1 MKPKKTDGVEVWKE
15 FEDSATRLE
24 LNVIER
30 AVYSHLL
37 RHTRLEGKLRLHF
50 SLPELARKVAISRGP
65 VRDALHRL
73 AGHGALR
80 FIERSYNGHLIE
92 VRLPAEV
99 PASCRKT
106 ETSGRRKLPGEAN
119 LEQMDF
125 LRTRALRQ
133 AIHAREGGKCFYC
146 LRRIPRRSRCLDHV
160 VPRAKSGQN
169 SYRNLVSCC
178 AACNW
183 QKRDHPAEDFLR
195 QLYRE
200 GRLSAKDL
208 RGRLRAS
215 QDLKGG
221 KLRPSV
227 FPEEHAG
234 NGRGEEVRKLRPCS
248 LSVGLS
254 SNLAADGRA
263 RRPALE

>member
-1 MKPKKTDGVEVWKE
+1 MKPKKINGVEVWKD
-15 FEDSATRLE
+15 FEDLAARLG

-50 SLPELARKVAISRGP
+50 TLPELARKVRISRGP
-65 VRDALHRL
+65 VRDALDRL

-80 FIERSYNGHLIE
+80 FIERSYHGHLVE

-99 PASCRKT
+99 PVARRKT
-106 ETSGRRKLPGEAN
+106 ETSGPSKPPSEPS
-119 LEQMDF
+119 LELMDF
-125 LRTRALRQ
+125 LRTRTLRQ

-183 QKRDHPAEDFLR
+183 QKRDHTAPDFLR
-195 QLYRE
+195 ELYRE

-208 RGRLRAS
+208 RARLRAL
-215 QDLKGG
+215 QDLKAG
-221 KLRPSV
+221 KLRPV
-227 FPEEHAG
+227 VAG
-234 NGRGEEVRKLRPCS
+234 L
-248 LSVGLS
+248 
-254 SNLAADGRA
+254 
-263 RRPALE
+263 

>member
-1 MKPKKTDGVEVWKE
+1 MKPKEINGVEVWKE
-15 FEDSATRLE
+15 FEDLAARLA

-50 SLPELARKVAISRGP
+50 SLPELARKVGISRGP

-80 FIERSYNGHLIE
+80 FIERSYSGHLIE

-99 PASCRKT
+99 PAPRRKT
-106 ETSGRRKLPGEAN
+106 DRKVETSGRSKLPGEAN

-146 LRRIPRRSRCLDHV
+146 LRRVTRRSRCLDHV

-178 AACNW
+178 PHATGKKRITRRKIFCASYTGRAAC
-183 QKRDHPAEDFLR
+183 RPRTSADVCAPCTILR
-195 QLYRE
+195 E
-200 GRLSAKDL
+200 
-208 RGRLRAS
+208 AS
-215 QDLKGG
+215 SGH
-221 KLRPSV
+221 R
-227 FPEEHAG
+227 F
-234 NGRGEEVRKLRPCS
+234 
-248 LSVGLS
+248 
-254 SNLAADGRA
+254 
-263 RRPALE
+263 

>member
-1 MKPKKTDGVEVWKE
+1 MKPKKIDGVEVWKE
-15 FEDSATRLE
+15 FEDLAARLA

-50 SLPELARKVAISRGP
+50 SLPELARKVGISRGP
-65 VRDALHRL
+65 VRHALHRL

-80 FIERSYNGHLIE
+80 FIERSYSGHLIE
-92 VRLPAEV
+92 VRLPSEV
-99 PASCRKT
+99 PAPCRKT
-106 ETSGRRKLPGEAN
+106 DRKTQTSGRSKPPGEAN

-125 LRTRALRQ
+125 LRTRVLRQ
-133 AIHAREGGKCFYC
+133 AIHAREGGNCFYC

-183 QKRDHPAEDFLR
+183 QKRDHAAEDFLR

-208 RGRLRAS
+208 RRRLRAL

-221 KLRPSV
+221 KLRPQIFHGEDTGS
-227 FPEEHAG
+227 ERYG
-234 NGRGEEVRKLRPCS
+234 LKREEVVRGGKRGP
-248 LSVGLS
+248 
-254 SNLAADGRA
+254 A
-263 RRPALE
+263 RRRLGWDRAQ